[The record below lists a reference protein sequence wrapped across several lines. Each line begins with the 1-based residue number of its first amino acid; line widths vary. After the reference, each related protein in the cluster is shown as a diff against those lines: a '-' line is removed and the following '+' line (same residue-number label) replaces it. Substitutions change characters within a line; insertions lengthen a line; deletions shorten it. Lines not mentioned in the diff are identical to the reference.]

1 MNQNHSELTR
11 RLLLNSNSRGVKDE
25 VIPMGQE
32 AEDVELAG
40 ELTEDGI
47 HQESIW
53 SSLDDAADDWQGR
66 VETHEMFRR
75 SYE

>member
-25 VIPMGQE
+25 VVPMGQE
-32 AEDVELAG
+32 VEDAELAG
-40 ELTEDGI
+40 EFTEDGI
-47 HQESIW
+47 HQGSIW
-53 SSLDDAADDWQGR
+53 SSLDDAADEWQGR